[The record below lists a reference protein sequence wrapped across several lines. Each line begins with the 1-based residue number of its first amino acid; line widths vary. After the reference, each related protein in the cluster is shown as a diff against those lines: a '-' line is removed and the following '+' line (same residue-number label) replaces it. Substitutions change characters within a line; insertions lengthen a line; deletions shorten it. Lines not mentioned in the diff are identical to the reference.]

1 MIFVNAELENKVAVS
16 DKTRIDV
23 SRTFAQGETITQI
36 EIQPDAA
43 ESFYD
48 VTSSKYLDWQYA
60 ADGTKAI
67 TVRVTGSVSGAVTS
81 ASSLDIVSEADDNL
95 FSIDADLKAL
105 EDDILNYIRNGRN
118 SFKDKHREAQKV
130 ILNELDA
137 SRIWKDDGSRY
148 VAADIVD
155 IQEFKQW
162 STYLTL
168 RLICES
174 LSNEVGDLWADK
186 AQKYNSM
193 AIQAKSRASYRL
205 DTNGDGEINE
215 IDEKVDTFSNTLVRR

>member
-1 MIFVNAELENKVAVS
+1 MIFINTELEGKVATR

-36 EIQPDAA
+36 EIQPEGTADY
-43 ESFYD
+43 YD
-48 VTSSKYLDWQYA
+48 VTTSKYLDWQYST
-60 ADGTKAI
+60 DGFKSVV
-67 TVRVTGSVSGAVTS
+67 VRVTGSVTGVAA
-81 ASSLDIVSEADDNL
+81 ASSFLEIVSAGNDNL
-95 FSIDADLKAL
+95 FSADADLKAL

-137 SRIWKDDGSRY
+137 SRIWKDDGTRY
-148 VAADIVD
+148 EAVDIVD
-155 IQEFKQW
+155 VQEFKQW

-193 AIQAKSRASYRL
+193 AIQAKSRATYRL
-205 DTNGDGEINE
+205 DSNADGEINE
-215 IDEKVDTFSNTLVRR
+215 IDEKFDTFSNTLVRR